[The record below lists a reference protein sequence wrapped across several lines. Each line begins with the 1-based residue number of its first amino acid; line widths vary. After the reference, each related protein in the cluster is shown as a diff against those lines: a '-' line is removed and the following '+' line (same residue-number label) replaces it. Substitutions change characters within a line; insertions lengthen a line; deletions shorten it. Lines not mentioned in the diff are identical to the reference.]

1 MRKSMQWCATLVVAA
16 LLAGCASQPKVRVDK
31 DANTDFGAYKT
42 FGWFTTEKQPG
53 EPAPDSL
60 VAQRVRNA
68 IVATM
73 QSKGY
78 ALNEAS
84 PDFQI
89 SYVLR
94 AYQRPKDSGMRIG
107 VGAGGGSGNMSGGV
121 GLSVP
126 VGKRTESV
134 GAITLDAI
142 DATRKA
148 QVWTASY
155 EMLLDGEVVNDAE
168 AQKIIGIVLEK
179 FPSRNAQ

>member
-1 MRKSMQWCATLVVAA
+1 
-16 LLAGCASQPKVRVDK
+16 
-31 DANTDFGAYKT
+31 
-42 FGWFTTEKQPG
+42 
-53 EPAPDSL
+53 
-60 VAQRVRNA
+60 
-68 IVATM
+68 M

-89 SYVLR
+89 SYTLR
-94 AYQRPKDSGMRIG
+94 AYQRPKESGMRIG
-107 VGAGGGSGNMSGGV
+107 VGAGGGSGNVGGGV

-142 DATRKA
+142 DAMRKA

-155 EMLLDGEVVNDAE
+155 ETLLDGDVINDAE
-168 AQKIIGIVLEK
+168 AKKIIETALEK

>member
-1 MRKSMQWCATLVVAA
+1 MRKSMQWCATFVVAA

-31 DANTDFGAYKT
+31 DTSTDFGAYKT
-42 FGWFTTEKQPG
+42 FGWFTAEKQAG
-53 EPAPDSL
+53 EVPPDSL

-68 IVATM
+68 IVANL

-94 AYQRPKDSGMRIG
+94 AYQRPKESGMRIG
-107 VGAGGGSGNMSGGV
+107 LGAGGGSGNVGGGV
-121 GLSVP
+121 GVSVP
-126 VGKRTESV
+126 VGKRSESV
-134 GAITLDAI
+134 GSITLDAI

-155 EMLLDGEVVNDAE
+155 EQLLDGEVVTDAE

-179 FPSRNAQ
+179 FPSRNPQ